1 MMRPLPRPA
10 TTAECY
16 LAAVVDRLD
25 QLNAT
30 LLELSGRLG
39 STPQPAGED
48 EDSGEGVVRL
58 REPAEPGPTPVRLR
72 EPDVPEPPRH
82 GKGSS
87 RQAWADYAREIG
99 VDVTL
104 DAGQR
109 DIIAAVDAYKRA
121 A

>member
-1 MMRPLPRPA
+1 MTMRPLPQPA

-25 QLNAT
+25 QLTAAVT
-30 LLELSGRLG
+30 ELNGRLG
-39 STPQPAGED
+39 SSSQPPTGHD
-48 EDSGEGVVRL
+48 EEGMSVRL
-58 REPAEPGPTPVRLR
+58 REPDTGPAAAVRLR

-87 RQAWADYAREIG
+87 RDAWALHADQIG
-99 VDVTL
+99 VPYPPN
-104 DAGQR
+104 AGQR
-109 DIIAAVDAYKRA
+109 DIIAAVDAAKRA